1 MVISFIRCLNCA
13 FFCLNHNSQDFR
25 IFRIKNQDELRK
37 NAMKPANPTVPQKKL
52 RPPFKGDIEE
62 IPRARFEGGTIVIDN
77 IAHNIEAPKPFR
89 WLQGKWRCR
98 AVDYRLIRPW
108 LYEQKIRN
116 NIPRW
121 QKLSLHLQ
129 ENWELHSYQT
139 EALNTWIG
147 ANCWGSVVLPTGAGK
162 TVLALR
168 AIVQTQVSTLV
179 VVPTIDLLHQWYAR
193 LENAFGIQIGAWYG
207 LEKEARSITVTTYPS
222 AWSHAETLGN
232 LFKLL
237 IFDEI
242 HHLPAPSW
250 HEIALMCAAP
260 YRLGLTATYPHQD
273 NFRPSSAKS
282 KGTTSQQLQL
292 FDAVNPFDPVGL
304 LNELVGP
311 VIYRK
316 DIDELTGEQLAE
328 YRTQRIRVDLYEPER
343 KAYDTAYAT
352 YIGYVRDNSLRE
364 SHGSRWWQELTRR
377 SAFEAEARRAKV
389 AELKWKEII
398 YQAQGKLDIL
408 DELLR
413 THRQQAM
420 LIFTAHNRFA
430 YRISRQ
436 HLIPVITHQT
446 KAAERKAILDNFRAG
461 TYRVIVTTKV
471 LNEGIDVPVAKIAVI
486 LGGSASD
493 REYVQRLGRV
503 LRKQGNAEAI
513 LYEVIVRDT
522 ADERIAERRKPRK

>member
-1 MVISFIRCLNCA
+1 MREA
-13 FFCLNHNSQDFR
+13 SQ
-25 IFRIKNQDELRK
+25 
-37 NAMKPANPTVPQKKL
+37 KL
-52 RPPFKGDIEE
+52 PKQTRRPPFEGDIEE
-62 IPRARFEGGTIVIDN
+62 IPRARFDGGTIVIDN
-77 IAHNIEAPKPFR
+77 VAQSVETPMPFR

-98 AVDYRLIRPW
+98 AVDYRLVRPW
-108 LYEQKIRN
+108 LYEHSIRN

-121 QKLSLHLQ
+121 QQLSVHLQ
-129 ENWELHSYQT
+129 EDWEPHSYQT
-139 EALNTWIG
+139 EALNAWI
-147 ANCWGSVVLPTGAGK
+147 AADRWGSVVLPTGAGK
-162 TVLALR
+162 TVLALH
-168 AIVQTQVSTLV
+168 ALVQTGVSTLV

-193 LENAFGIQIGAWYG
+193 LVNALGTRIGTWYSS
-207 LEKEARSITVTTYPS
+207 EKEIQPITVTTYPS

-273 NFRPSSAKS
+273 NFRSPYAKS
-282 KGTTSQQLQL
+282 KASTNDQLKL
-292 FDAVNPFDPVGL
+292 FDAINPNDPQAL

-311 VIYRK
+311 VLYRK
-316 DIDELTGEQLAE
+316 HIDELTGEQLAE
-328 YRTQRIRVDLYEPER
+328 YRTQRIRVDLYEHE
-343 KAYDTAYAT
+343 KNAYDAAYAT
-352 YIGYVRDNSLRE
+352 FNGYKRASRLQE
-364 SHGSRWWQELTRR
+364 THGSAWWHEFTRR
-377 SAFEAEARRAKV
+377 SAFDAEARRAKV
-389 AELKWKEII
+389 AELKWKTII
-398 YQAQGKLDIL
+398 HQAQGKLDVL
-408 DELLR
+408 DQLLR
-413 THRQQAM
+413 THRHQPM

-430 YRISRQ
+430 YRIARQ

-446 KAAERKAILDNFRAG
+446 KAAERKAILDGFRSD

-471 LNEGIDVPVAKIAVI
+471 LNEGIDVPTAKVAVI

-513 LYEVIVRDT
+513 LYEVIVRNT
-522 ADERIAERRKPRK
+522 ADEQIAKRRQPKNKINDFQ